1 MNNFKIRLIVSLL
14 AFPLIYVLL
23 YQKTLSNLLILI
35 VFLFCIFEWVK
46 IFKKKNAIFF
56 FGLIVLFV
64 FLLSLLRIYNF
75 EEFNLIFLW
84 LIILTWLS
92 DIGGYI
98 FGKLF
103 GGPKLTQISPN
114 KTWAGAIG
122 SIILSQLAF
131 LIFFLNSDYKFNI
144 TIIFVQLFLSIIG
157 QFGDI
162 LMSYVKRKNNKKNTS
177 NFIPG
182 HGGFLDRVD
191 GLIWIIILEIFL
203 FNKKKNLHFRVNRK
217 YWKINFTDHLKK

>member
-1 MNNFKIRLIVSLL
+1 MSNFKKRLIVSLL
-14 AFPLIYVLL
+14 AFPLIYILL
-23 YQKTLSNLLILI
+23 YQKVLSNLLILI

-56 FGLIVLFV
+56 LGLIVLFA

-75 EEFNLIFLW
+75 EEFNLTFLW

-122 SIILSQLAF
+122 SIILSQFAF
-131 LIFFLNSDYKFNI
+131 LIFFLNSNYKFNI
-144 TIIFVQLFLSIIG
+144 NIIFMQLFLSIIG

-162 LMSYVKRKNNKKNTS
+162 LMSYVKRKNNKKDTS

-191 GLIWIIILEIFL
+191 GLIWIIIFG
-203 FNKKKNLHFRVNRK
+203 
-217 YWKINFTDHLKK
+217 NFFI

>member
-1 MNNFKIRLIVSLL
+1 MSNFKKRLSVSLL

-56 FGLIVLFV
+56 LGLIILFV

-122 SIILSQLAF
+122 SIILSQFAF

-144 TIIFVQLFLSIIG
+144 TIIFMQLFLSIIG

-162 LMSYVKRKNNKKNTS
+162 LMSYVKRKNNKKDTS

-191 GLIWIIILEIFL
+191 GLIWIIIFG
-203 FNKKKNLHFRVNRK
+203 
-217 YWKINFTDHLKK
+217 NFFI

>member
-1 MNNFKIRLIVSLL
+1 MSNFKKRLCVSLL
-14 AFPLIYVLL
+14 AFPLIYILL
-23 YQKTLSNLLILI
+23 YQKDLSNLLFLI
-35 VFLFCIFEWVK
+35 VFLFCIFEWIK

-56 FGLIVLFV
+56 LGLIVLFI

-75 EEFNLIFLW
+75 KEFNLTLLW

-92 DIGGYI
+92 DIGGYL

-103 GGPKLTQISPN
+103 GGPKLTIISPN

-122 SIILSQLAF
+122 SIILSQFSF
-131 LIFFLNSDYKFNI
+131 LIFFLDSNYKFNI
-144 TIIFVQLFLSIIG
+144 SIIFMQLFLSIIG

-162 LMSYVKRKNNKKNTS
+162 LMSYVKRKNNKKDTS

-191 GLIWIIILEIFL
+191 GLIWIIIIG
-203 FNKKKNLHFRVNRK
+203 
-217 YWKINFTDHLKK
+217 NFFI

>member
-1 MNNFKIRLIVSLL
+1 MSNFKKRLSVSLL
-14 AFPLIYVLL
+14 AFPLIYILL
-23 YQKTLSNLLILI
+23 YQKALSNLLILI
-35 VFLFCIFEWVK
+35 LFLFCIFEWVK
-46 IFKKKNAIFF
+46 IFKKKTAIFF
-56 FGLIVLFV
+56 LGLIVLFA

-75 EEFNLIFLW
+75 EEFNITFLW

-122 SIILSQLAF
+122 SIILSQFAF
-131 LIFFLNSDYKFNI
+131 LIFFLNSNYKFNI
-144 TIIFVQLFLSIIG
+144 TIIFMQLFLSIIG

-162 LMSYVKRKNNKKNTS
+162 LMSYIKRKNNKKDTS

-191 GLIWIIILEIFL
+191 GLIWIIIFG
-203 FNKKKNLHFRVNRK
+203 
-217 YWKINFTDHLKK
+217 NFFI

>member
-1 MNNFKIRLIVSLL
+1 MNNFKKRLSVSLL

-46 IFKKKNAIFF
+46 IFKRKNVIFF
-56 FGLIVLFV
+56 LGLIVLFV

-75 EEFNLIFLW
+75 EEFNLTFLW
-84 LIILTWLS
+84 LIVLTWLS

-103 GGPKLTQISPN
+103 GGPKLTHISPN
-114 KTWAGAIG
+114 KTWVGAIG
-122 SIILSQLAF
+122 SIILSQFAF
-131 LIFFLNSDYKFNI
+131 LIFFLNSNYKFNI
-144 TIIFVQLFLSIIG
+144 IIIFMQLFLSIIG

-162 LMSYVKRKNNKKNTS
+162 LMSYVKRKNNKKDTS

-191 GLIWIIILEIFL
+191 GLIWIIIFG
-203 FNKKKNLHFRVNRK
+203 
-217 YWKINFTDHLKK
+217 NFFI

>member
-1 MNNFKIRLIVSLL
+1 MSNFKKRLIVSLL
-14 AFPLIYVLL
+14 AFPLIYILL
-23 YQKTLSNLLILI
+23 YQKVLSNLLILI

-56 FGLIVLFV
+56 LGLIVLFA

-75 EEFNLIFLW
+75 EEFNLTFLW

-114 KTWAGAIG
+114 KTWAGVIG
-122 SIILSQLAF
+122 SIILSQFAF
-131 LIFFLNSDYKFNI
+131 LIFFLNSNYKFNI
-144 TIIFVQLFLSIIG
+144 TIIFMQLFLSIIG

-162 LMSYVKRKNNKKNTS
+162 LMSYIKRKNNKKDTS

-191 GLIWIIILEIFL
+191 GLIWIIIFG
-203 FNKKKNLHFRVNRK
+203 
-217 YWKINFTDHLKK
+217 NFFI

>member
-1 MNNFKIRLIVSLL
+1 MNNFKKRLSVSLL
-14 AFPLIYVLL
+14 AFPLIYILL

-56 FGLIVLFV
+56 LGLIVLFV

-75 EEFNLIFLW
+75 EEFNLTFLW
-84 LIILTWLS
+84 LIVLTWLS

-122 SIILSQLAF
+122 SIILSQFAF
-131 LIFFLNSDYKFNI
+131 LIFFLNSNYKFNI
-144 TIIFVQLFLSIIG
+144 IIIFMQLFLSIIG

-162 LMSYVKRKNNKKNTS
+162 LMSYVKRKNNKKDTS

-191 GLIWIIILEIFL
+191 GLIWIIIFG
-203 FNKKKNLHFRVNRK
+203 
-217 YWKINFTDHLKK
+217 NFFI

>member
-1 MNNFKIRLIVSLL
+1 MSNFKKRLIVSLL
-14 AFPLIYVLL
+14 AFPLIYILL
-23 YQKTLSNLLILI
+23 YQKVLSILLILI
-35 VFLFCIFEWVK
+35 VILFCIFEWVK

-56 FGLIVLFV
+56 LGLIVLFT

-75 EEFNLIFLW
+75 EEFNLTFLW
-84 LIILTWLS
+84 LIVLTWLS

-114 KTWAGAIG
+114 KTWAGVIG

-144 TIIFVQLFLSIIG
+144 TIIFMQLFLSIIG

-162 LMSYVKRKNNKKNTS
+162 LMSYIKRKNNKKDTS

-191 GLIWIIILEIFL
+191 GLIWVIIFGNL
-203 FNKKKNLHFRVNRK
+203 F
-217 YWKINFTDHLKK
+217 I

>member
-1 MNNFKIRLIVSLL
+1 MNNFKKRLSVSLL

-23 YQKTLSNLLILI
+23 YHKTLSNLLILI

-64 FLLSLLRIYNF
+64 FLLSLLRIYNY
-75 EEFNLIFLW
+75 EEFNLTFLW
-84 LIILTWLS
+84 LIVLTWLS

-114 KTWAGAIG
+114 KTWAGTIG
-122 SIILSQLAF
+122 SIILSQFAF
-131 LIFFLNSDYKFNI
+131 LIFFLNSNYKFNI
-144 TIIFVQLFLSIIG
+144 TIIFMQLFLSIIG

-162 LMSYVKRKNNKKNTS
+162 LMSYVKRKNNKKDTS

-191 GLIWIIILEIFL
+191 GLIWIIIFG
-203 FNKKKNLHFRVNRK
+203 
-217 YWKINFTDHLKK
+217 NFYI

>member
-1 MNNFKIRLIVSLL
+1 MSNFKKRLSVSFL

-35 VFLFCIFEWVK
+35 VFLFCLFEWVK

-56 FGLIVLFV
+56 LGLIVLFA

-122 SIILSQLAF
+122 SIILSQFAF

-144 TIIFVQLFLSIIG
+144 TIIFMQLFLSIIG

-162 LMSYVKRKNNKKNTS
+162 LMSYVKRKNNKKDTS

-191 GLIWIIILEIFL
+191 GLIWIIIFG
-203 FNKKKNLHFRVNRK
+203 
-217 YWKINFTDHLKK
+217 NFFI